1 MRIGVLAK
9 AAGVSVP
16 AIRYY
21 ESIGLLTPPARQ
33 GGQRIYG
40 GEDLKALS
48 LIRHC
53 RELDFSIDETR
64 ELLASIRNRLPCSET
79 KTFAETHLGSIRKKI
94 AELRA
99 LETMLA
105 SLDSSPPSSM
115 FHAHQKG
122 DNGAPRLTQFI
133 RLLRNG
139 RDVCFCST
147 RHIGAILRVSNLTQV
162 SCRRGS

>member
-16 AIRYY
+16 SIRYY

-40 GEDLKALS
+40 AEALKVLS

-53 RELDFSIDETR
+53 RDLDFSIDETR
-64 ELLASIRNRLPCSET
+64 ELLASVQRRLPCSET
-79 KTFAETHLGSIRKKI
+79 KVFAERHLGSIRKKI

-99 LETMLA
+99 LEATVATLVSGCETTCCGSA
-105 SLDSSPPSSM
+105 
-115 FHAHQKG
+115 
-122 DNGAPRLTQFI
+122 AP
-133 RLLRNG
+133 
-139 RDVCFCST
+139 DCV
-147 RHIGAILRVSNLTQV
+147 ILRPEPNA
-162 SCRRGS
+162 G

>member
-21 ESIGLLTPPARQ
+21 ESIGLLTAPPRQ

-40 GEDLKALS
+40 RDDLGALR

-53 RELDFSIDETR
+53 RELDFSIEETR
-64 ELLASIRNRLPCSET
+64 DILASVQRRLPCSDT
-79 KTFAETHLGSIRKKI
+79 KTFAEKHLGSIRTKI

-99 LETMLA
+99 LERTMAALV
-105 SLDSSPPSSM
+105 SGCETTCCGST
-115 FHAHQKG
+115 
-122 DNGAPRLTQFI
+122 AP
-133 RLLRNG
+133 
-139 RDVCFCST
+139 DCV
-147 RHIGAILRVSNLTQV
+147 ILQPA
-162 SCRRGS
+162 CGS